1 MGRRDTEARVLSEIR
16 ELVKIALRTDD
27 EGQVA
32 VTITQIE
39 RVIRGARAVG
49 QTAVMTTKET

>member
-49 QTAVMTTKET
+49 QQVGK